1 MAHTDLT
8 VFLSGHV
15 HGSWRDD
22 VRKMA
27 EAKDLPITF
36 KGPCEDHGQSDDV
49 GVDIRGISESDVGP
63 GFYPNLKDDL
73 GGRVNNRRN
82 RIWLAKSDV
91 LIAFFDADH
100 KHYRQWN
107 VASDI
112 GEANRLGVPVIVVH
126 SPVFRHAMKE
136 LGARSDVVV
145 NSLEQA
151 VEVLAYVYAD

>member
-73 GGRVNNRRN
+73 GGRVNNLRN

-91 LIAFFDADH
+91 LIVERVERHRGGQPSGRTGYCRPQPGIPARNERVGSAQRRC
-100 KHYRQWN
+100 RQLPG
-107 VASDI
+107 AGS
-112 GEANRLGVPVIVVH
+112 R
-126 SPVFRHAMKE
+126 
-136 LGARSDVVV
+136 GARLCLRRLKSTT
-145 NSLEQA
+145 
-151 VEVLAYVYAD
+151 